1 MANDGRSHQARC
13 YAWQLMGWFWRVLGL
28 VILLSAGPTFAGECP
43 VAVVGGEPAL
53 QQRGAEARL
62 HFIQERLRADAHNA
76 HIWGYAWGA
85 IYAALATGQ
94 LVAAPLVSHATGLDL
109 YVGGGAALIG
119 LIPLVVTP
127 LKVMGDER
135 RIDELAAEPP
145 DTDFCVALARA
156 EELLNRDAANEAQG
170 QSMLFHAGNVV
181 FNAGIFL
188 VIGAGFGHWISATT
202 SLFTGITT
210 GEVMILTQPVGAVG
224 ALHQYRRGDLGSPS
238 AGVHMEIAPLIAKN
252 ASGMVLILTF

>member
-1 MANDGRSHQARC
+1 
-13 YAWQLMGWFWRVLGL
+13 VLGL
-28 VILLSAGPTFAGECP
+28 VILLSARPSLAGDCT
-43 VAVVGGEPAL
+43 VSLVGGEPAL
-53 QQRGAEARL
+53 QHQSTEARL
-62 HFIQERLRADAHNA
+62 HFIHDRLRADAHNA
-76 HIWGYAWGA
+76 RIWGYSWGA
-85 IYAALATGQ
+85 VYSALATGQ

-135 RIDELAAEPP
+135 RLDELAAEPSAADP
-145 DTDFCVALARA
+145 CLALARA
-156 EELLNRDAANEAQG
+156 EEMLNRDAANEAQG
-170 QSMLFHAGNVV
+170 QSLLFQGGNLV

-210 GEVMILTQPVGAVG
+210 GEVMILTQPVGAVT
-224 ALHQYRRGDLGSPS
+224 ALHKYRRGDLGSPS
-238 AGVHMEIAPLIAKN
+238 AGVHMRIAPLIAKN
-252 ASGMVLILTF
+252 ASGMVVILTF